1 MQLRRPN
8 LPLTRVVPLT
18 LPLTRLTHASHTHT
32 HAHTHVHNPLSTNPM
47 NRTPPFV
54 PPPTSAAQS
63 VAIIRR
69 MAFPRPT
76 VVSFP
81 RPVLDL
87 HIVLRAPNVTQHRRG
102 AARMQLLAPTPQP
115 PPYTFPRGRAR
126 ARRFRTF
133 ELCGRTQKWTDDV
146 LPSSHHVTMLQ
157 DGESVA
163 WLCGCSHLDRVVL
176 CVVADSE
183 ADIRAITRRVPCD
196 DPMMF

>member
-81 RPVLDL
+81 RPDLDL

-115 PPYTFPRGRAR
+115 PHIPSPGAEPEPAVSALSNLVGGLKSGQTMFYHLHTMSPCCKTAKAWRGCA
-126 ARRFRTF
+126 AAHTST
-133 ELCGRTQKWTDDV
+133 ELCC
-146 LPSSHHVTMLQ
+146 
-157 DGESVA
+157 A
-163 WLCGCSHLDRVVL
+163 WWLTVKLTYVRSRAGCH
-176 CVVADSE
+176 AM
-183 ADIRAITRRVPCD
+183 IR
-196 DPMMF
+196 